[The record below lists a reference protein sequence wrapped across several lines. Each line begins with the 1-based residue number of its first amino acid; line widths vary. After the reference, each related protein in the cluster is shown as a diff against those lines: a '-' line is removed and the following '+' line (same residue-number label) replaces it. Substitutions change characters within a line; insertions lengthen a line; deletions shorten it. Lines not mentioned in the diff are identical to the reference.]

1 MGITVLRFFQAASL
15 LAFGILLTFSFSG
28 IHLTRKSLLHSITLF
43 IICGFLQIVVYCQFS
58 ETTVWKVYPLITH
71 VPCVVFLRTI
81 YRKRITITVTSLTI
95 AYLFCQPAKWMRIL
109 AFHLSKNLAVEYTV
123 HICVLAVTGILLTK
137 LFAPVISRILQKNTS
152 NAFVWGVIPTVY
164 YLYDYATGIYTSLL
178 HERTRI
184 AIEFMP
190 LLLCIMFIMFCTIYY
205 YENEKRIKLEKKEQI
220 IQIVLEQQLKETEA
234 IKRREKESRILRH
247 DMRLILNNL
256 SLCVNNGDLEA
267 AKKMLAD
274 HIAVIDKK
282 DVRHFC
288 SNAMI
293 NYILS
298 DFEKRCQEKQIKF
311 IHTVEL
317 DDALDIDE
325 VSFLSILSNAMDN
338 AVNAQGELPAT
349 NRCIRLILKNE
360 KNKLLLSVKNP
371 YFRKPTIIDG
381 LPVSSK
387 PNHGYGTQSIRYMT
401 EQMGGKCQFILEEQQ
416 FVLRVV
422 I

>member
-1 MGITVLRFFQAASL
+1 MRLFADRCLLSILRNNCLESIPVDHTCSVRCIFKNDIPQKNYNHGHIAYYSVSVLPACQMDAYSGISSQQKPGSRIHGSHLCSGSDRHFVNETVCTGNLPDIAEKHKQCICLGCDSNR
-15 LAFGILLTFSFSG
+15 ILL
-28 IHLTRKSLLHSITLF
+28 IRLCHRH
-43 IICGFLQIVVYCQFS
+43 
-58 ETTVWKVYPLITH
+58 
-71 VPCVVFLRTI
+71 I
-81 YRKRITITVTSLTI
+81 Y
-95 AYLFCQPAKWMRIL
+95 QP
-109 AFHLSKNLAVEYTV
+109 V
-123 HICVLAVTGILLTK
+123 
-137 LFAPVISRILQKNTS
+137 
-152 NAFVWGVIPTVY
+152 
-164 YLYDYATGIYTSLL
+164 
-178 HERTRI
+178 

-274 HIAVIDKK
+274 YIAVIDKK